1 MSTHA
6 LNRDWAR
13 YRQPRRGVE
22 TLRAYFRAHA
32 FDRHA
37 HGTLAVGTTDGGV
50 QRFRYRGGQHDST
63 AGGMII
69 LHPGEPHD
77 GECGAEDGFTYRM
90 IYLDPGSGVE
100 LLREAELG
108 SHLPFAPE
116 PLLRDT
122 VLRRS
127 FEALWG
133 ALGSE
138 PGLRQDEALVRLWQT
153 LSRGLGDRQAVPSAT
168 KGVARVR
175 DALADAPHEHWSL
188 DELAA
193 IAGIS
198 RFALCRAFRR
208 AYGVSPYAY
217 LLGRRLAQAQRDL
230 VSGVPAAEA
239 AIAAGFVD
247 QSHLTRNL
255 KRRFGM
261 SPGRFARVA
270 AGSSGSA
277 LDGVF

>member
-1 MSTHA
+1 MSTRA

-37 HGTLAVGTTDGGV
+37 HDTLAIGTTDTGV
-50 QRFRYRGGQHDST
+50 QRFRYRGQQHDST
-63 AGGMII
+63 TGGMII

-90 IYLDPGSGVE
+90 IYLDPGYGLD

-116 PLLRDT
+116 PLLRDAI
-122 VLRRS
+122 LRRS
-127 FEALWG
+127 FSDLWD
-133 ALGSE
+133 ALGGE

-153 LSRGLGDRQAVPSAT
+153 LARGLASGKAMSLAPDRL
-168 KGVARVR
+168 ARVR
-175 DALADAPHEHWSL
+175 DALADAPRRHWSL
-188 DELAA
+188 DELAG

-217 LLGRRLAQAQRDL
+217 LLARRLAQAQRDL
-230 VSGVPAAEA
+230 VAGMPAAEA

-270 AGSSGSA
+270 SGFPSVPGSPS
-277 LDGVF
+277 